1 MKNFTF
7 ILLIAFF
14 FVACNNKAEEPI
26 TENDTVND
34 VIGWKADLNDSS
46 GRLEMKKN
54 DAAILDSLSIPSV
67 IAFLNKTYPNILLE
81 FVRSSHDTIFLK
93 IPESDYLTQQMGST
107 GPTMYF
113 ATAVY
118 NLTEVPGFRFVDFSF
133 EEGDHASPATL
144 NRDSFKDE

>member
-1 MKNFTF
+1 MKNFIF
-7 ILLIAFF
+7 ILCTGLFF
-14 FVACNNKAEEPI
+14 TGCKNKADEPI
-26 TENDTVND
+26 TEYDTVND
-34 VIGWKADLNDSS
+34 VVGWTADLNDSS

-54 DAAILDSLSIPSV
+54 DTATLDSFSISSV
-67 IAFLNKTYPNILLE
+67 ITFLNKTYPNIILE

-93 IPESDYLTQQMGST
+93 IPESNYLTQQMGST